1 MRIAD
6 AVYLLDGRSRQLLPA
21 LLYLPTSVWVAG
33 NCSLRCST
41 FPRPCGS
48 PATAPCVALP
58 SHVRV
63 GRRQLLPALLSAAV
77 PDAALPP
84 PSLESYLPTSL
95 NCLFLTQ
102 STSSVPGVVWV
113 ACTSQHQHRQPR
125 KTRRRI

>member
-63 GRRQLLPALLSAAV
+63 GRRQLLPALL
-77 PDAALPP
+77 
-84 PSLESYLPTSL
+84 YLPTS
-95 NCLFLTQ
+95 
-102 STSSVPGVVWV
+102 VWV
-113 ACTSQHQHRQPR
+113 AGNCSLRCSRPLFRTRHYFLHPWSRTFPR
-125 KTRRRI
+125 PSTACS